1 MTKKT
6 SALLAIAVTLATGF
20 CHAKRAAEPAAQPAA
35 TKDLILPGEV
45 FSLGGKT
52 AFVFAP
58 VPAER
63 RFWNG
68 PVPEGTV
75 DT

>member
-6 SALLAIAVTLATGF
+6 SALLAIAVTVAIGF
-20 CHAKRAAEPAAQPAA
+20 CHAARAAEPAA
-35 TKDLILPGEV
+35 TKNLILPGEV
-45 FSLGGKT
+45 FLLGGKT

-68 PVPEGTV
+68 PLPEGTV
-75 DT
+75 NT